1 MGYLLRILTWI
12 LVIGVVYNLLNKYI
26 FPIFRLSSSIS
37 SNMRKMQDQMQ
48 DMEKKMNKP
57 PVAKKIKKDGDYIDY
72 EEIG

>member
-1 MGYLLRILTWI
+1 MKLLIISI
-12 LVIGVVYNLLNKYI
+12 LVVAVVYNLLNKYI